1 MANAISS
8 ITLCRVPIT
17 ATHQIDFKTIDEQRE
32 YFKSNARR
40 TYEKCKYQARTGT
53 MKVKGYV
60 DDLNDCNYGYY
71 TNSYKGTQKT
81 YYFWIVSKNLL
92 ARETTELTIQL
103 DVFQTWLFDFKIGN
117 CMIEREH
124 TDNDILGRQ
133 TMPEDFELG
142 EYITRTKKSVEALK
156 QDPCFFVGVTD
167 EEISLGGK
175 FGRTYSGFAIV
186 YFKYSGTKELS
197 EFIEG
202 YMKKGKADAIAFIF
216 SFPSGMF
223 NRPWDNGERISG
235 YEGVLAVE
243 ETFGWNTEQSD
254 SFSFLGETYK
264 PYNNKLYTYPY
275 NFITVKNASGGNV
288 VLKLEQFSSIN
299 DIKFKIECCL
309 TQNPTITL
317 TPTNYNNKTY
327 AIDDSIQC
335 SGYGL
340 CSWNNDNYANWFAQ
354 HQNSINAQSVN
365 ASNTMKANANVNS
378 NNYNN
383 ALSNRDTNATKGAIN
398 TAISTLSAL
407 GSLNI
412 GGAIGNAVGGSANT
426 MLDYSQATKNANNDL
441 GNSSL
446 MNTTNYQNEI
456 RSLMASVKDA
466 SVQPNTAKGDTSSCG
481 LDLARNTA
489 TFFIEQTQ
497 IKPEYA
503 KKIDMYFQMF
513 GYKVNRVGKPNM
525 RSRARW
531 NYVKTVNSN
540 IYGTIPFEDTQ
551 ALNDLF
557 NNGFTIWHKEN
568 YMFDYDVIN
577 NIVFE

>member
-17 ATHQIDFKTIDEQRE
+17 AVHQLDFKTEEEQKE
-32 YFKSNARR
+32 YFRKNAVR
-40 TYEKCKYQARTGT
+40 TYDKCKYQARTGT

-60 DDLNDCNYGYY
+60 DDLNDCNYGFY

-103 DVFQTWLFDFKIGN
+103 DVFQTWHFDFRMGN

-124 TDNDILGRQ
+124 TDNDIIGTQ
-133 TMPEDFELG
+133 TLPEDFELG
-142 EYITRTKKSVEALK
+142 EYITRTKKSVLALTEN
-156 QDPCFFVGVTD
+156 PCFFVGITD
-167 EEISLGGK
+167 GELTLGGK

-186 YFKYSGTKELS
+186 YFNYNDTDKLS
-197 EFIEG
+197 EYIQK
-202 YMKKGKADAIAFIF
+202 YIRMGKADAIAFIF
-216 SFPSGMF
+216 SFPNGMINRSWDSG
-223 NRPWDNGERISG
+223 DIISG
-235 YEGVLAVE
+235 YEGTLAIE
-243 ETFGWNTEQSD
+243 ETFKWNTEQND
-254 SFSFLGETYK
+254 SFSFRGETYK
-264 PYNNKLYTYPY
+264 PYNNKMYTYPY
-275 NFITVKNASGGNV
+275 NFITVKNASGGNI
-288 VLKLEQFSSIN
+288 VLKLEQFYELN
-299 DIKFKIECCL
+299 EIKFKIECCL

-317 TPTNYNNKTY
+317 TPLSYNNKTF

-340 CSWNNDNYANWFAQ
+340 CSWNNDNYSNWFAQ
-354 HQNSINAQSVN
+354 HQNSINAQSSN
-365 ASNTMKANANVNS
+365 AKASMKANAQVNS

-412 GGAIGNAVGGSANT
+412 GGAIGNAVGGGATT

-441 GNSSL
+441 GNASL
-446 MNTTNYQNEI
+446 MNSVNYQNEI
-456 RSLMASVKDA
+456 TSLMASVKDA

-481 LDLARNTA
+481 LDLARRTA

-540 IYGTIPFEDTQ
+540 VYGTIPFEDVQ
-551 ALNDLF
+551 ALNELF
-557 NNGFTIWHKEN
+557 NNGLTIWHKEN
-568 YMFDYDVIN
+568 YMFQYDEIN